1 MSVQRFE
8 FDGVMLTV
16 REVHKRVP
24 RFSESAVRSYLRAG
38 AKTRQEVMQQAE
50 AAQRSRVIGGRRG
63 AQKSKG
69 KWGRL

>member
-1 MSVQRFE
+1 MTVQRFTFE
-8 FDGVMLTV
+8 GAMRTV
-16 REVHKRVP
+16 REVHRFVP

-38 AKTRQEVMQQAE
+38 AKTRQELMRQAE
-50 AAQRSRVIGGRRG
+50 AAQRNRVSGGQRG